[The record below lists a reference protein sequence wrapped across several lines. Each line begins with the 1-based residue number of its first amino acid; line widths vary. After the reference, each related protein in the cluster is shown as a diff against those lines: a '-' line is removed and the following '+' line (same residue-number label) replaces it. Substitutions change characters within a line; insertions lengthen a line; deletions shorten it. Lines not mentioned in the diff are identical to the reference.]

1 MPVVREE
8 MWRERT
14 GRRVP
19 VVREENYGIIRAMES
34 SKRARVLKRTATTP
48 RGVTIVVAL
57 WLLAM
62 GGCGKRHHAARTQPA
77 PQPSP
82 STTAARQSVK
92 APAPIAVPNGY
103 TEEGI
108 ASWYGIPFHGRA
120 AADGEIYDMET
131 LVAAHRVMPFNTWLK
146 VTNLSNN
153 KSVNVRVIDRGPF
166 VEGRIIDLS
175 KAAARQIDLL
185 GPGIGRVR
193 LEVIAAPV
201 DVPANDFYA
210 VQVGAFS
217 VYANAERARV
227 EYAQRF
233 GTAQLAARQGK
244 NQMWR
249 VLVGKESSI
258 ERAQELANSLAAENK
273 NVFVVR
279 LDETLIYTP
288 AASIA
293 PPAPTAPIAPPAA
306 NASTAVPAPATDAAP
321 PAPVPPQ

>member
-1 MPVVREE
+1 
-8 MWRERT
+8 
-14 GRRVP
+14 
-19 VVREENYGIIRAMES
+19 MES
-34 SKRARVLKRTATTP
+34 TEPSRLLKCAATPSTTAT
-48 RGVTIVVAL
+48 AL
-57 WLLAM
+57 ALLLLAIA
-62 GGCGKRHHAARTQPA
+62 GCGKKHHAARTQPT
-77 PQPSP
+77 PQPNP
-82 STTAARQSVK
+82 STTAARQTPK
-92 APAPIAVPNGY
+92 APAPVAVPNGY
-103 TEEGI
+103 TEEGV

-166 VEGRIIDLS
+166 VGGRIIDLS

-233 GTAQLAARQGK
+233 GTAELATRQGK

-258 ERAQELANSLAAENK
+258 QRAQELANSLAAGNK
-273 NVFVVR
+273 DVFVVR
-279 LDETLIYTP
+279 LDETVIDTP
-288 AASIA
+288 A
-293 PPAPTAPIAPPAA
+293 APIAPPAA
-306 NASTAVPAPATDAAP
+306 DTSTAAPASATPASEAPQPAA
-321 PAPVPPQ
+321 VPPQ